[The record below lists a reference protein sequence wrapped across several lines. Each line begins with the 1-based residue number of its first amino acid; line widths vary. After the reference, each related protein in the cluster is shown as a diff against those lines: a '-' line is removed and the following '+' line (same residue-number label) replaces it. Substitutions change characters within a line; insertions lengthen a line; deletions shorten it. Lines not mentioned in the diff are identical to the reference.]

1 MWKGA
6 ALAELSDL
14 HLKMLRE
21 ESAISDAVIQAR
33 CYRTITD
40 PADLRKLGFAPS
52 QCRVPGL
59 LLPLWTTDGANSL
72 YVYRPDNPR
81 VVRDRK
87 TGQGR
92 IIKYEVPKGA
102 GTRLDCPPV
111 CRPMLGDP
119 SVRLWLVEGQKKAD
133 SLASQGLCAV
143 ALLGVW
149 NFMGRN
155 AAGGVTLLADFD
167 YIALNGRDVV
177 ICFDSDVMT
186 KREVQQALE
195 RLTEHLQRKG
205 AHVGRVYLPA
215 NGDGKVGVDDYVA
228 AGHTVQELEAMI
240 EAPRPLPQAA
250 PPQVRLLDD
259 APLVMRRP
267 LALIE
272 GRSYAAAWL
281 WTETTVTE
289 RLDEKTGQVVRLNPP
304 TVTRE
309 RRLFVIRDDGVIFG
323 DGGDRPIDDLGIDVH
338 LPEVVIDGKGWTA
351 VGVKAY
357 RAGQRPDPVDVFG
370 RVADVVDR
378 FIDFERSLAGQRTMA
393 EMVAAYILATW
404 LQDAFQVFGY
414 LWPNGEPGSGKTQLL
429 ALVCEL
435 AYLGTMVQSGGTFA
449 ALRDL
454 ADYGATLGFD
464 DAEALSDPRKSDPD
478 KRTLL
483 LAGNRRG
490 SSVPMKEPAGDR
502 TWVTRHVS
510 TYCPRLFSAINVPDT
525 VLASRSVVV
534 PLVRTIDRQKANS
547 DPLEYGRWPHDR
559 KQLLSDLWALGLAC
573 LAELPAY
580 DERVGAECALL
591 GRALEPWR
599 CMLAVA
605 MWLQDR
611 GAAGVFD
618 RLHDLAQ
625 AYQQERRELE
635 QVGMGRLV
643 VQAIVNLAA
652 DAETGVADVSVVTG
666 VTVVSPEGKAERQYQ
681 MTAGGITEAAK
692 KVAEEEDADGD
703 WINNRTVGKALSR
716 LRIPTKRIGKQGARG
731 RVVTVRDLQRLA
743 QANAVELP
751 DPLLQTPV
759 TPVTPET
766 SVGGTFDAGMFD
778 PSHLNGGNVGG
789 EQPTAEEPAGQGQPL
804 PEACVI
810 CGVPTLLRGPDGR
823 PLCSFC
829 AERRG
834 ESTTQSQANTLPPG
848 RYRGE

>member
-1 MWKGA
+1 MA
-6 ALAELSDL
+6 DVSDL
-14 HLKMLRE
+14 HLKMLRD
-21 ESAISDAVIQAR
+21 ESGIADAVIQAR
-33 CYRTITD
+33 GYRTIDD
-40 PADLRKLGFAPS
+40 PADLRKLGFVPS

-59 LLPLWTTDGANSL
+59 LLPLWTTDGHNGL
-72 YVYRPDNPR
+72 NVYRPDNPR
-81 VVRDRK
+81 VVHDRK
-87 TGQGR
+87 TGQDKA
-92 IIKYEVPKGA
+92 IKYEVPKGTS
-102 GTRLDCPPV
+102 TRLDCPPP
-111 CRPMLGDP
+111 CRPMLADP
-119 SVRLWLVEGQKKAD
+119 SVRLWITEGQKKAD

-149 NFMGRN
+149 NFVGKN

-167 YIALNGRDVV
+167 YIALNARDVV

-215 NGDGKVGVDDYVA
+215 NGNGKIGVDDYLA
-228 AGHTVQELEAMI
+228 AGHTVQELEALI

-289 RLDEKTGQVVRLNPP
+289 RLDEKSGQVLRLNPP
-304 TVTRE
+304 TVTRA

-323 DGGDRPIDDLGIDVH
+323 DGGDRPMDDLGIDAH
-338 LPEVVIDGKGWTA
+338 LPEVVMDGKGWSA
-351 VGVKAY
+351 AGVKAY
-357 RAGQRPDPVDVFG
+357 RAGQRPDPVDVFR

-378 FIDFERSLAGQRTMA
+378 FIDFDRSLGDQRTMC

-414 LWPNGEPGSGKTQLL
+414 LWPNGESGSGKTQLL
-429 ALVCEL
+429 VLICEL
-435 AYLGTMVQSGGTFA
+435 AYLGHVIQSGGTFA

-464 DAEALSDPRKSDPD
+464 DAEALSDPKKCDPD

-510 TYCPRLFSAINVPDT
+510 TYCPRLFSAINVPDA

-559 KQLLSDLWALGLAC
+559 KKLLSDLWALGLAS
-573 LAELPAY
+573 LPDLPAY
-580 DERVGAECALL
+580 DERVGAECALM
-591 GRALEPWR
+591 GRTLEPWR
-599 CMLAVA
+599 AILAVA
-605 MWLQDR
+605 LWLQER
-611 GAAGVFD
+611 GAAGLFD
-618 RLHDLAQ
+618 RLHTLAQ
-625 AYQQERRELE
+625 SYQSERRELE
-635 QVGMGRLV
+635 QTGIGRFV
-643 VQAIVNLAA
+643 AQALLRLAG
-652 DAETGVADVSVVTG
+652 DAERG
-666 VTVVSPEGKAERQYQ
+666 VTVVTDVTVITVVSSEGKAERQYQ
-681 MTAGGITEAAK
+681 MTVSAITAATK
-692 KVAEEEDADGD
+692 LAAEEEDADGD

-716 LRIPTKRIGKQGARG
+716 MRLQPKRVGNPSKRV
-731 RVVTVRDLQRLA
+731 RVVTLSDLQRLA
-743 QANAVELP
+743 QTHAVVLP
-751 DPLLQTPV
+751 DPLLQTSV
-759 TPVTPET
+759 T
-766 SVGGTFDAGMFD
+766 SVTTVEPEGG
-778 PSHLNGGNVGG
+778 
-789 EQPTAEEPAGQGQPL
+789 PTAEDCAY
-804 PEACVI
+804 
-810 CGVPTLLRGPDGR
+810 CGLPTLRRGPDGQAC
-823 PLCSFC
+823 CSFC
-829 AERRG
+829 EERAE
-834 ESTTQSQANTLPPG
+834 EMTA
-848 RYRGE
+848 